1 MDAKGDPSSAFV
13 LRFGGAFSTGASS
26 KVILINEAKA
36 ANVFWLAEGAMSMAA
51 NTEMEGTFLSLTGA
65 VSMGTNAQLE
75 GRMFTTSGAIS
86 LNKGSVSSP
95 KAFTSL
101 PINVLS
107 FTGYCDNQNII
118 LEWSTASETNND
130 YFTVEQS
137 FDGKI
142 WSPIGNVDGAG
153 NSTSQ
158 IDYSITDRNHSEEI
172 TYYRLKQTDFNGDYT
187 YEDVINI
194 NTCEDHVEESLTI
207 YPNPSYGK
215 IEMRFHGNSSDVNSI
230 DIFNSRGQKIYSSK
244 TLQSEFDLSGNF
256 PGLYFRGVNLNTYI

>member
-36 ANVFWLAEGAMSMAA
+36 ANVFWLAAGAMSMAA

-158 IDYSITDRNHSEEI
+158 IDHSITDRNHSEEI
-172 TYYRLKQTDFNGDYT
+172 TYYRLKQTDFNGNYT
-187 YEDVINI
+187 YEVCNQ
-194 NTCEDHVEESLTI
+194 
-207 YPNPSYGK
+207 Y
-215 IEMRFHGNSSDVNSI
+215 
-230 DIFNSRGQKIYSSK
+230 
-244 TLQSEFDLSGNF
+244 
-256 PGLYFRGVNLNTYI
+256 